1 MDLNR
6 SGITLYP
13 IMNATFTFLL
23 ITFAGFVSTLTGADF
38 VIQKTEG
45 EGLRI
50 LHKGKPFSEY
60 VVDQANK
67 PYLYPV
73 YGPTGAPMTR
83 NYPMK
88 LVEGER
94 HDHPHHR
101 GINFGHEGIGGVD
114 SWSEQLTWVE
124 LAKNP
129 KRAKLAA
136 ERLKALGRIK
146 HRAYEKL
153 EANDERA
160 LVIES
165 CDYLDASGNK
175 VLTEERRMTFR
186 VRKGVHFIDFDQDLI
201 ASEGPVV
208 FEDKK
213 DAGLSI
219 RVPTSM
225 DVTSERGGTIVN
237 SEGDRDKAAWSKKA
251 KWCDYH
257 GPVEGERLG
266 VAILNHP
273 SSFRH
278 PTGWHV
284 RTYGLFTANPFAGR
298 QFNKNA
304 PDASFELKAGQ
315 RIKLRHRILFHKG
328 DEKQGRVAEAYQA
341 YAKEKK

>member
-1 MDLNR
+1 MRASLILLLVTF
-6 SGITLYP
+6 SG
-13 IMNATFTFLL
+13 
-23 ITFAGFVSTLTGADF
+23 FASTLIAADF
-38 VIQKTEG
+38 AIQKTKG
-45 EGLRI
+45 KGLII
-50 LHKGKPFSEY
+50 LYKGKPFAEY

-73 YGPTGAPMTR
+73 HGPTGAAMTR

-101 GINFGHEGIGGVD
+101 GINFGHENIGGAD

-129 KRAKLAA
+129 RHAKLVAS
-136 ERLKALGRIK
+136 RVKSLGSIK
-146 HRAYEKL
+146 HRSYEKL
-153 EANDERA
+153 IANDEHA
-160 LVIES
+160 LVVEL
-165 CDYLDASGNK
+165 CDYLDASGK
-175 VLTEERRMTFR
+175 AVLSEKRRMTFR
-186 VRKGVHFIDFDQDLI
+186 AGKNHRLIDFDQDLI
-201 ASEGPVV
+201 ASEGAVF

-225 DVTSERGGTIVN
+225 DVTSEKGGTIVN

-251 KWCDYH
+251 KWCDYN
-257 GPVEGERLG
+257 GPVGDERLG

-298 QFNKNA
+298 QFDRNA
-304 PDASFELKAGQ
+304 PDAGFELKVGK

-328 DEKQGRVAEAYQA
+328 DEKQAKVAKAFEA
-341 YAKEKK
+341 YAKEAKQ